1 MSDWIP
7 TIMTMSAIAAIFSA
21 HAFGKAQGKYELY
34 SRDKTKDL
42 GKYDTQQWQWKM
54 KVNERI
60 LAVLVIVFFGAP
72 LLHFFT

>member
-1 MSDWIP
+1 
-7 TIMTMSAIAAIFSA
+7 MTMSAIAAIFSA
-21 HAFGKAQGKYELY
+21 HAFGKAQGKHELY